1 MREVTEIALNP
12 IQTVGFAVLAY
23 LVGTYLVAYF
33 EALRKYCIPIPVVGG
48 MLFGLIIFMGKQTGL
63 FAITLTTQPLQ
74 EFFMNMFFSTIGFGA
89 SYVVVKR
96 GGKKVFILLVLATF
110 VVVFQNVLG
119 ILIAKMFGINPLY
132 GVAAGS
138 VSMAG
143 GHGTSGAFG
152 PELEAAGATG
162 ATAIAMASAT
172 IGLIA
177 ANIMGGPIA
186 SSNIDK
192 YKLANAGASSAK
204 IEDMVSAGTIES
216 KKIFDSFLLILLA
229 MGIGVFLS
237 KAIVAYTPIHAL
249 PSYIGALI
257 AGCLIRNIAEASG
270 KITIHTSEVRCIGD
284 IGIGIFLSMAM
295 ISLDIAQIATL
306 AGPVLTA
313 VLVILTAQAIFTLIL
328 SKYVVF
334 RALGMDYEAGVISGG
349 FVGLQM
355 GATPNAVAVMK
366 AVTTKYKEAPN
377 VFLILPIVS
386 GFLIDLVNAACVTV
400 MLNIFG

>member
-1 MREVTEIALNP
+1 MREVTEVVLNP

-89 SYVVVKR
+89 SYAVVKR
-96 GGKKVFILLVLATF
+96 GGKKVFILLVLAVF

-192 YKLANAGASSAK
+192 YKLAGTGVSSAK
-204 IEDMVSAGTIES
+204 IEDMISAGAIES
-216 KKIFDSFLLILLA
+216 K
-229 MGIGVFLS
+229 
-237 KAIVAYTPIHAL
+237 T
-249 PSYIGALI
+249 
-257 AGCLIRNIAEASG
+257 
-270 KITIHTSEVRCIGD
+270 
-284 IGIGIFLSMAM
+284 
-295 ISLDIAQIATL
+295 
-306 AGPVLTA
+306 
-313 VLVILTAQAIFTLIL
+313 
-328 SKYVVF
+328 
-334 RALGMDYEAGVISGG
+334 
-349 FVGLQM
+349 
-355 GATPNAVAVMK
+355 
-366 AVTTKYKEAPN
+366 
-377 VFLILPIVS
+377 
-386 GFLIDLVNAACVTV
+386 
-400 MLNIFG
+400 